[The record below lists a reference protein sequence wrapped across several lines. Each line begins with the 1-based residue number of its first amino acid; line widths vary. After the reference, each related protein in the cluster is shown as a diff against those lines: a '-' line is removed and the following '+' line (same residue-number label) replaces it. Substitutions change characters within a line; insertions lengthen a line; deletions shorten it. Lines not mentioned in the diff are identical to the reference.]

1 MDAVLMLGIL
11 LVVCVVIFA
20 VFREVICWYWK
31 LNEIVVLLTDIKVL
45 LGGQKAE

>member
-1 MDAVLMLGIL
+1 MDAVLMFGIL
-11 LVVCVVIFA
+11 LVVCVIIFA
-20 VFREVICWYWK
+20 IFREVIRWYWK